1 VNVQEFEHEGVTSLP
16 LYEAPASCIAPSDFK
31 SPLEGLE
38 RPQGPLSTPMLPK
51 VLSHVPPSRPSPVAV
66 AAKLPAP
73 RFDGVASVLAMSHPP
88 EGSSQLF
95 VQGSPAVCVT
105 LTQGT
110 GGRVD
115 VHLTCQPRQAA
126 STGGDIEMSEAAPD
140 VLPIHQPQQAA
151 STGDDVE
158 MGEAAARLP
167 NGSSIVG
174 DSGRG
179 PSRASQGPHARA
191 TCGGASSLDDPSSG
205 EQGLGGSAAA
215 GQRLS
220 EEGVNGPALHPAGG
234 PTVHTEGLAD
244 GNAVHAEGPSDKG
257 AVHVE
262 GASVTSP
269 PVQAARQD
277 VGGAE
282 AQRDVG
288 IKAECSNEEG
298 TARFGSQAGACTKA
312 AHLDALGTGGVGVE
326 DVVDIKEE
334 RLDGAES
341 ARACECSG
349 PVSTVASKAL
359 SGTCSLRSVALEGTD
374 EEAKA
379 KEEEQ
384 ERLEQAVLDGLGAVA
399 DDAEVVA
406 AQKEWLA
413 HPVLR
418 VPEIVVYCK
427 EQDTGLPWKRRM
439 AALRYVF

>member
-16 LYEAPASCIAPSDFK
+16 LYEAPASCLAPSDFK

-51 VLSHVPPSRPSPVAV
+51 VLSHVPPSRPSPIAV

-73 RFDGVASVLAMSHPP
+73 RFDGVASVLAMSLSA
-88 EGSSQLF
+88 EGSS
-95 VQGSPAVCVT
+95 QGSPAVCVT

-158 MGEAAARLP
+158 MGGAAARLP

-179 PSRASQGPHARA
+179 PLRASQGPHARA
-191 TCGGASSLDDPSSG
+191 TCGGTSSLEDPSAG

-220 EEGVNGPALHPAGG
+220 EEGVNGSALHRAVG
-234 PTVHTEGLAD
+234 PMVHTEGLAD

-269 PVQAARQD
+269 AVQAARQD
-277 VGGAE
+277 VGAAE

-298 TARFGSQAGACTKA
+298 TGRFGSQAGACTKE
-312 AHLDALGTGGVGVE
+312 AHLDALGTGGAGVE

-334 RLDGAES
+334 RLDVAET
-341 ARACECSG
+341 ARVCECSG
-349 PVSTVASKAL
+349 PVSTVASRAL
-359 SGTCSLRSVALEGTD
+359 SGICSLRSVALEGTA
-374 EEAKA
+374 EEVKA

-427 EQDTGLPWKRRM
+427 EHDTGLPWKRRM
-439 AALRYVF
+439 AALRCVF